1 MSTISRAVQPVAHAS
16 AACMGALG
24 RALHMAALPGLA
36 VLAMLCT
43 GNAYAADG
51 NASAEQKARLAIAPE
66 FRHLDFVLAAAE
78 GDLNGDGVPD
88 LAMLLM
94 GRKGEGP
101 KEERLFV
108 LTGRADGR
116 YQVLSVSGE
125 FCHPSKFYNLE
136 IKNNSL
142 FVQAVYY
149 ADAAR
154 FSGFT
159 LQFRY
164 NAKTK
169 DLEHIGEQQDDE
181 DYSSNS
187 SYRVSLNYL
196 TNAAIHSRR
205 AGKKYKE
212 ARGRITDAP
221 GVLPLNGFVCEG
233 YGMTSSTVYLDES
246 FKVHK
251 KGGTPP

>member
-1 MSTISRAVQPVAHAS
+1 MSTISRAVQPAAHAS
-16 AACMGALG
+16 AACMGALC
-24 RALHMAALPGLA
+24 RALHRAALLGPA

-43 GNAYAADG
+43 GNAHAADG
-51 NASAEQKARLAIAPE
+51 NTSAEQRARLAIPLE
-66 FRHLDFVLAAAE
+66 FRHSDFFWTIAE

-88 LAMLLM
+88 LALLLT
-94 GRKGEGP
+94 RHKGEGQR
-101 KEERLFV
+101 EERLLV
-108 LTGRADGR
+108 LTGRADGS

-125 FCHPSKFYNLE
+125 FCHPSKFYNLD

-164 NAKTK
+164 NAKTE

-205 AGKKYKE
+205 VGKKYKE
-212 ARGRITDAP
+212 VRGRLTDAP

>member
-1 MSTISRAVQPVAHAS
+1 MSTISRVVQPVAYAF
-16 AACMGALG
+16 AACMGALC
-24 RALHMAALPGLA
+24 RALHRAALLGLA
-36 VLAMLCT
+36 VLAVGCM
-43 GNAYAADG
+43 GNVHAADEST
-51 NASAEQKARLAIAPE
+51 SAERKARLAIPPE
-66 FRHLDFVLAAAE
+66 FRHLDFVLAASE

-88 LAMLLM
+88 RAMLLM

-101 KEERLFV
+101 QEERLFV
-108 LTGRADGR
+108 LTGRADGG

-125 FCHPSKFYNLE
+125 FCHPSKFYNLD

-164 NAKTK
+164 NPKTK

-187 SYRVSLNYL
+187 YHRVSLNYL

-212 ARGRITDAP
+212 ARGRIVDGP
-221 GVLPLNGFVCEG
+221 GVLPLNGFVCEA
-233 YGMTSSTVYLDES
+233 YGMTGSSVYLDEN
-246 FKVHK
+246 FKVHQ
-251 KGGTPP
+251 KGVTPP

>member
-1 MSTISRAVQPVAHAS
+1 MSTIFGAVQAVAHAS
-16 AACMGALG
+16 ARGMGALY
-24 RALHMAALPGLA
+24 RTALPWLA
-36 VLAMLCT
+36 VVAILCT
-43 GNAYAADG
+43 GNVRAADEST
-51 NASAEQKARLAIAPE
+51 SAEQKARRAIPPE
-66 FRHLDFVLAAAE
+66 FRHPDFVWTTAE
-78 GDLNGDGVPD
+78 GDLNGDGIPD
-88 LAMLLM
+88 LALLLTKH
-94 GRKGEGP
+94 KGEDQR
-101 KEERLFV
+101 EERLLV
-108 LTGRADGR
+108 LTGRADGS
-116 YQVLSVSGE
+116 YQVLSTSGE

-136 IKNNSL
+136 IKNHSL

-164 NAKTK
+164 NAKIK

-181 DYSSNS
+181 DYSSNAS
-187 SYRVSLNYL
+187 HRVSLNYL
-196 TNAAIHSRR
+196 TNATIDSRR

-212 ARGRITDAP
+212 ARGRIVDAP
-221 GVLPLNGFVCEG
+221 RVLPLNGFVCEG
-233 YGMTSSTVYLDES
+233 YGMTGSSVYLDES

>member
-1 MSTISRAVQPVAHAS
+1 MSTISRAVRPIAHAS
-16 AACMGALG
+16 AACM
-24 RALHMAALPGLA
+24 AALLGPA
-36 VLAMLCT
+36 VLAMLYV
-43 GNAYAADG
+43 GNAHAADG
-51 NASAEQKARLAIAPE
+51 NTSAEQRARLAIAPE
-66 FRHLDFVLAAAE
+66 FRHSDFVWTTAE

-88 LAMLLM
+88 LALLLT
-94 GRKGEGP
+94 RHKEEGQR
-101 KEERLFV
+101 EERLLV
-108 LTGRADGR
+108 LTGRADGS
-116 YQVLSVSGE
+116 YQVLSTSGE

-136 IKNNSL
+136 IKNHSL

-164 NAKTK
+164 NAKIK

-181 DYSSNS
+181 DYSSNAS
-187 SYRVSLNYL
+187 HRVSLNYL
-196 TNAAIHSRR
+196 TNATIDSRR

-212 ARGRITDAP
+212 ARGRIVGGP

-233 YGMTSSTVYLDES
+233 YGMTGSSVYLDES

-251 KGGTPP
+251 MGVTPP

>member
-1 MSTISRAVQPVAHAS
+1 MSTISRAFQPVAHAS
-16 AACMGALG
+16 AVCMGALH

-36 VLAMLCT
+36 ISAILCT
-43 GNAYAADG
+43 GNACAADG
-51 NASAEQKARLAIAPE
+51 NASAEQKARLAVSPE

-78 GDLNGDGVPD
+78 GDLNGDGLPD

-94 GRKGEGP
+94 GLKGEGP
-101 KEERLFV
+101 EEERLFV
-108 LTGRADGR
+108 LTGRADGS
-116 YQVLSVSGE
+116 YHVLSVSGE
-125 FCHPSKFYNLE
+125 FCHPSKFYHLD
-136 IKNNSL
+136 IKNNAL

-212 ARGRITDAP
+212 VRGRLTDAP
-221 GVLPLNGFVCEG
+221 GVLPLNGFVCSG
-233 YGMTSSTVYLDES
+233 YGMTSSSIYIDDN
-246 FKVHK
+246 FKVNR

>member
-1 MSTISRAVQPVAHAS
+1 
-16 AACMGALG
+16 
-24 RALHMAALPGLA
+24 
-36 VLAMLCT
+36 
-43 GNAYAADG
+43 
-51 NASAEQKARLAIAPE
+51 
-66 FRHLDFVLAAAE
+66 
-78 GDLNGDGVPD
+78 LNGDGIPD
-88 LAMLLM
+88 LALL
-94 GRKGEGP
+94 RTKQKGEGQR
-101 KEERLFV
+101 EERLLV
-108 LTGRADGR
+108 LTGRADGS
-116 YQVLSVSGE
+116 YQVLSTSGE

-136 IKNNSL
+136 IKNHSL

-149 ADAAR
+149 SDAAR

-164 NAKTK
+164 SAKIK

-181 DYSSNS
+181 DYSSNAS
-187 SYRVSLNYL
+187 HRVSLNYL
-196 TNAAIHSRR
+196 TNTAIHSRR

-212 ARGRITDAP
+212 ARGRIVDGP

-233 YGMTSSTVYLDES
+233 YGMTGSSVYLDES

>member
-1 MSTISRAVQPVAHAS
+1 MSTISRVVQPVAYS
-16 AACMGALG
+16 FAACMGALW
-24 RALHMAALPGLA
+24 RALHKVALLGLA
-36 VLAMLCT
+36 VLAIGCA
-43 GNAYAADG
+43 GNVHAADEST
-51 NASAEQKARLAIAPE
+51 SAERKARLAIPPE

-88 LAMLLM
+88 RAMLLM

-101 KEERLFV
+101 QEERLFV
-108 LTGRADGR
+108 LTGKADGG

-125 FCHPSKFYNLE
+125 FCHPSKFYNLD

-142 FVQAVYY
+142 FVQAVFY

-164 NAKTK
+164 NPKTK

-181 DYSSNS
+181 DYPSNS
-187 SYRVSLNYL
+187 YHRVSLN
-196 TNAAIHSRR
+196 
-205 AGKKYKE
+205 
-212 ARGRITDAP
+212 
-221 GVLPLNGFVCEG
+221 
-233 YGMTSSTVYLDES
+233 
-246 FKVHK
+246 
-251 KGGTPP
+251 